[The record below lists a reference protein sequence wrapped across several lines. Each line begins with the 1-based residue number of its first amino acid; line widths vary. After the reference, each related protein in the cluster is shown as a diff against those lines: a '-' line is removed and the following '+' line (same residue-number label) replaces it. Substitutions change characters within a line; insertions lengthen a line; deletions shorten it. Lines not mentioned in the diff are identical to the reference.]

1 MSRKGVY
8 IRELFGRRQIFT
20 DQSNIDS
27 TNILTVLGEA
37 YVIHEQ
43 NQSEIQYLFE
53 YVNGKQPI
61 LSREKE
67 IRPEINERVVDNMA
81 SEILEFKLGYEFGSP
96 ITYVQRARK
105 DMNSDGL
112 IKRTTKKLFG
122 NRESQI
128 EDMRIAAINEMLT
141 EESKASKDL
150 QLAKDVKTCG
160 VGYRL
165 ILPKRFVTGSS
176 VFDLLVLNPMN
187 TFVVYSNDAYRE
199 PVLGVTYFPH
209 IDGTITFG
217 CYTKKMYYEIEMG
230 VTSNDFYPGFKAA
243 PNVLGMIPIIEYIND
258 FDRMG
263 CFERVIPLM
272 DSLNTIDSDR
282 VNDIAQHVQNLLW
295 GDNIEIDDEQYKKM
309 RQDGMIVTK
318 SPTGRT
324 ATLKYLECTLDQNG
338 NQMLVD
344 YVKQQ
349 ILDICSVPSRSELS
363 GGSTGSATNM
373 STGWMAAETDA
384 KSKEQIWTAS
394 ERRETA
400 VILAIIKSSN
410 EVDADISELSLADL
424 DIKFSRSR
432 TYDLA
437 TKCNSLATLIHV
449 GIDPLR
455 AIETVGLFTD
465 PQQVALDSAE
475 RIDKILFPGDSN
487 NATDDNGDDDPY
499 KKRQPDITDQPSQ
512 KSVSD

>member
-1 MSRKGVY
+1 M
-8 IRELFGRRQIFT
+8 ELFGRSQLFT
-20 DQSNIDS
+20 DELNIDS
-27 TNILTVLGEA
+27 TNILSVLNEA
-37 YVIHEQ
+37 YTLHKSNRNEML
-43 NQSEIQYLFE
+43 YLSE
-53 YVNGKQPI
+53 YVKGNQPI
-61 LSREKE
+61 LKREKQ
-67 IRPEINERVVDNMA
+67 IRPEINEKVVDNMS

-105 DMNSDGL
+105 DMKNYGFFRKA
-112 IKRTTKKLFG
+112 IRKLLG
-122 NRESQI
+122 NKESEK
-128 EDMRIAAINEMLT
+128 EDMRISAINEMMV

-165 ILPKRFVTGSS
+165 ILPKRHKTGKS
-176 VFDLLVLNPMN
+176 VFDLLVLNPLN

-209 IDGTITFG
+209 IDGSISFG
-217 CYTKKMYYEIEMG
+217 CYTRDWYYAIERG
-230 VTSNDFYPGFKAA
+230 VRGSYAGDFSVS
-243 PNVLGMIPIIEYIND
+243 PNIIGEIPIIEYIND

-263 CFERVIPLM
+263 CFEKVIPLM
-272 DSLNTIDSDR
+272 DSLNTVDSDR
-282 VNDIAQHVQNLLW
+282 VNDIAQHIQNLLW

-309 RQDGMIVTK
+309 RDDGMIVTK
-318 SPTGRT
+318 SQMGRT
-324 ATLKYLECTLDQNG
+324 ATLKFLESTL
-338 NQMLVD
+338 NQSENQTLVD
-344 YVKQQ
+344 YIKQQ

-400 VILAIIKSSN
+400 VILKIIANSD
-410 EVDADISELSLADL
+410 EVDSDIADLSLADL
-424 DIKFSRSR
+424 EIKFSRSR

-437 TKCNSLATLIHV
+437 TKCNSLATLIHI

-455 AIETVGLFTD
+455 AIETIGLFTD

-475 RIDKILFPGDSN
+475 RIDKILFPNESDDS
-487 NATDDNGDDDPY
+487 ASAQEEADPY
-499 KKRQPDITDQPSQ
+499 KKRQPDITDQPSK
-512 KSVSD
+512 KSISDE